1 MKDNTSMLT
10 LDENQNSTYYHECL
24 INSCFV
30 YTRSLINICALV
42 LLGACIAMKVKTKT
56 VKIFLKNYT
65 IYGRQWYST
74 ISLTLSVT

>member
-1 MKDNTSMLT
+1 MLT

-30 YTRSLINICALV
+30 YTRSLMNICALV

-56 VKIFLKNYT
+56 VKIFKKYILFMVDSRT
-65 IYGRQWYST
+65 V
-74 ISLTLSVT
+74 LFL

>member
-1 MKDNTSMLT
+1 MLT

-30 YTRSLINICALV
+30 YTRSLMNICELV

-56 VKIFLKNYT
+56 VKIF
-65 IYGRQWYST
+65 
-74 ISLTLSVT
+74 